1 MELNGDGAA
10 APSTSDRVS
19 VVELGAET
27 RVAVFAR
34 HEGAYRLLTVAGA
47 PSTLDAPHFDLT
59 PSFERA
65 VAEAESL
72 AGAYFAMPESSARP
86 HGEPRT
92 PPIAAAVG
100 RGLAPGPSCFVVS
113 NLVTRDLDALEEALT
128 GREFVVIGRATTAA
142 REFRDRIDGPATVDV
157 ITTQRPSV
165 VVVALT
171 EDRDGQ
177 GLSYMADLLIGGLAG
192 RESSYV
198 PVIAILYGDELDDR
212 ALTILEQAFPVH
224 AVSVQGGGVDDPLD
238 MTEPNALLDDVQ
250 QTVKAHRFAGRTV
263 PAEIADA
270 PAHATAAALG
280 EAVRELATQQALEVA
295 AVSLDDDQV
304 SIVGFQ
310 AGSGVSV
317 GLGQGHDLARPYHIA
332 LQTPIERVAQWAPEE
347 PIPQAL
353 RFTALN
359 RSAHPAAV
367 AATPAELQLTHA
379 VFTAAARQALRA
391 SEDGRSPLNHE
402 ALDLIVLTGRA
413 ARGAGRSVQA
423 ALLLVNILEPV
434 GVSQLAIDPTSSLAM
449 QGALAR
455 TGARVAF
462 DSTLVPLGVCV
473 APRGRAKSGEP
484 AVLVDVRPSS
494 GARIEREV
502 SAGALDVIQWDA
514 RVPAEVRIWPQP
526 RFDVGLGN
534 GRPARLK
541 ANVGSGLVGLIVDAR
556 GRPLVWPDEPDE
568 RQARLQQWLRSMDAF
583 PPAATA
589 VAPARPHGG

>member
-1 MELNGDGAA
+1 MESNGDGAA
-10 APSTSDRVS
+10 ASSTSDRVS

-65 VAEAESL
+65 VAEVESL
-72 AGAYFAMPESSARP
+72 AGAYFAIPETSARP

-113 NLVTRDLDALEEALT
+113 NLVTRDLDALEAALT
-128 GREFVVIGRATTAA
+128 DRDFVVVGRATTAA

-157 ITTQRPSV
+157 IAAQRPSI

-177 GLSYMADLLIGGLAG
+177 GLAYMADLLIGGLAG
-192 RESSYV
+192 REASYV
-198 PVIAILYGDELDDR
+198 PVIAVLYGGDLDDR
-212 ALTILEQAFPVH
+212 ALASFRQAFPVH

-238 MTEPNALLDDVQ
+238 MTEPKALLDDVQ
-250 QTVKAHRFAGRTV
+250 QTVKARRFTGRAV
-263 PAEIADA
+263 PAEVADA

-280 EAVRELATQQALEVA
+280 AAVEELAVQQSLDVA
-295 AVSLDDDQV
+295 AVSLEDDHV
-304 SIVGFQ
+304 SVVGFQ
-310 AGSGVSV
+310 GGAGVRV
-317 GLGQGHDLARPYHIA
+317 GLGQGQDLSRPYHIA

-359 RSAHPAAV
+359 WSAHPTAM
-367 AATPAELQLTHA
+367 AATPAELQLSHA

-402 ALDLIVLTGRA
+402 ALDLVVLTGRA
-413 ARGAGRSVQA
+413 ARNAGRSVQA
-423 ALLLVNILEPV
+423 ALLLVNILEPE
-434 GVSQLAIDPTSSLAM
+434 GVTQLAIDPTSSLAM

-455 TGARVAF
+455 TGARVALE
-462 DSTLVPLGVCV
+462 STLVPLGVCV
-473 APRGRAKSGEP
+473 APRGRAKAGEP

-583 PPAATA
+583 PPVGAAS
-589 VAPARPHGG
+589 ARPHGS